1 MTPFK
6 AVPLSETLSVTGQI
20 SPDDLQAI
28 AAAGFKSLV
37 CNRPDGESPG
47 QFSSQ
52 DIATAAH
59 AVGLKLAYLPFV
71 SGSVRAQDGRD
82 FGDLLTQLPGPV
94 LAYCRSGTRS
104 ASLWALSQVGST
116 PWPDLVHRA
125 AQAGFNL
132 TSLVPPVPPSKS

>member
-1 MTPFK
+1 MTPFN
-6 AVPLSETLSVTGQI
+6 AIPLSDTLSVTGQI

-59 AVGLKLAYLPFV
+59 AAGLKLAYLPVV

-82 FGDLLTQLPGPV
+82 FGDLLTQLPSPV

-104 ASLWALSQVGST
+104 ALLWALSQVGST
-116 PWPDLVHRA
+116 PWPDLVQRA
-125 AQAGFNL
+125 AQAGINL
-132 TSLVPPVPPSKS
+132 TSLAPPVPPSKS

>member
-37 CNRPDGESPG
+37 CNRPDAESPG

-52 DIATAAH
+52 DIATAAN
-59 AVGLKLAYLPFV
+59 AAGLKLAYLPVV

-104 ASLWALSQVGST
+104 ALLWALSQVGST